1 MGTAQTGLIGVVML
15 LGLVCVPVPGV
26 PGTLLCWAAV
36 LWWATS
42 EHTTLTWG
50 VLAGATAL
58 LAVAQVVVWLLP
70 GRRIRDSG
78 VSWRTV
84 VNAGAF
90 AVPGFFLVPVLG
102 AVLGFVGFLYVS
114 ERIRLGGGHRAAW
127 AATRTAMRA
136 VGTSVLVELLA
147 CLLVAG
153 TWLGAVIAA

>member
-26 PGTLLCWAAV
+26 PGTLMCWAAV

-42 EHTTLTWG
+42 EHTGLTWG

-58 LAVAQVVVWLLP
+58 LAVAQMVVWLLP

-78 VSWRTV
+78 VAWRTV
-84 VNAGAF
+84 VNAGAV
-90 AVPGFFLVPVLG
+90 AVAGFFLVPVLG
-102 AVLGFVGFLYVS
+102 APLGFVGYLYAS
-114 ERIRLGGGHRAAW
+114 ERVRLGGGHRAAW